1 MSESLRLPIVPST
14 QARADH
20 TAGIRAML
28 AKLIAENPELC
39 ANLVELRAN
48 LASAVTHHRSQE
60 LDQAESLYRK
70 ILAKVPRHPV
80 ALHML
85 GVIELQRGNNEA
97 AIGLINQAIEVQPSL
112 PEPFVNLGNALR
124 LINKPE
130 EAIESYRHA
139 IALKPD
145 MVLAHSQLAE
155 VLMHLGRYEAAITH
169 LQSAIAI
176 EPTSVPLKI
185 ELAIV
190 LRRAGRPME
199 AAQCWRE
206 IIALEPNRPESYY
219 ALGLEFGETSQWR
232 EALYCH
238 RRAATL
244 QPENPLFHCGQGVA
258 LIHSNNA
265 EAAAGCF
272 RAAADMA
279 PDCKEAWAGLGW
291 AYRMLGHFDEADACF
306 QKVRDLDPSDSRA
319 YKYLST
325 DGEKKRDGAEQQ
337 LVSVLERPE
346 SSLDDRISA
355 GFGLGRLLD
364 NASRYDEAFP
374 RYAAANA
381 LVRESWPSWGDRFDA
396 KTFTAAIDRL
406 IDLYTP
412 GYLAEMVDIGNLS
425 ELPVF
430 IVGMPRSGTTLVEQI
445 CASHSHVFGAG
456 ELPDIARIVVALGAG
471 HEEEQ
476 VDSIDRAAAQ
486 RLADS
491 HIVNLYSLAQGAIRA
506 VDKMPDNIIAV
517 GLIALLFPRARII
530 YCSRDDRDIALSCYF
545 QLFNAGAQFFSYD
558 LGDCGRRCRHIARLA
573 SHWLK
578 LLPARMIE
586 VNYETLVADP
596 EGQSRRL
603 IEFLGLDWE
612 SACLNFHRTERT
624 VTTVSHWQV
633 RQPLYHSSVGRW
645 KHYEKDLDPLFSALN
660 EP

>member
-1 MSESLRLPIVPST
+1 MSASLPFPDVLSASI
-14 QARADH
+14 RADP
-20 TAGIRAML
+20 GPEIRAML
-28 AKLIAENPELC
+28 AKVVTENEP
-39 ANLVELRAN
+39 LRAFLLEVRGH
-48 LASAVTHHRSQE
+48 LASAINHQRSQG
-60 LDQAESLYRK
+60 LDQAEGLYRK

-85 GVIELQRGNNEA
+85 GVVELQRGNTRA
-97 AIGLINQAIEVQPSL
+97 AIDLIKQAIEVKPGL
-112 PEPFVNLGNALR
+112 PEAFLNLGNALR
-124 LINKPE
+124 LDNKPE
-130 EAIESYRHA
+130 EAIESYRQA
-139 IALKPD
+139 VALKPD

-176 EPTSVPLKI
+176 DPASVPLKI

-190 LRRAGRPME
+190 LRLAGRPVE
-199 AAQCWRE
+199 TAQCWRE
-206 IIALEPNRPESYY
+206 VIELEPNRPESYY
-219 ALGLEFGETSQWR
+219 VLGLQFGETGQWQ
-232 EALYCH
+232 EALHCH
-238 RRAATL
+238 RRATSL
-244 QPENPLFHCGQGVA
+244 QPENPLFHCGQGAA
-258 LIHSNNA
+258 LIYLNNA
-265 EAAAGCF
+265 EAAAACF
-272 RAAADMA
+272 RAAADIA
-279 PDCKEAWAGLGW
+279 ADCKEAWAGLGW
-291 AYRMLGHFDEADACF
+291 AHRMSGHFDEADACF

-337 LVSVLERPE
+337 LISALERPE
-346 SSLDDRISA
+346 GSLDDRISA

-364 NASRYDEAFP
+364 NAGRYDEAFP

-381 LVRESWPSWGDRFDA
+381 LVREIWPPWGDRFNPG
-396 KTFTAAIDRL
+396 TFTQAIDRL
-406 IDLYTP
+406 IERYTP
-412 GYLAEMVDIGNLS
+412 QYLAEMGDIGNLS

-445 CASHSHVFGAG
+445 CASHSRVFGAG
-456 ELPDIARIVVALGAG
+456 ELSDIARIVVALGAG
-471 HEEEQ
+471 REEEQ

-491 HIVNLYSLAQGAIRA
+491 HIVKLYGLAQGAIRA

-558 LGDCGRRCRHIARLA
+558 LGDCGRRCRQIARLA
-573 SHWLK
+573 SHWLQ
-578 LLPARMIE
+578 LLPARMIKM
-586 VNYETLVADP
+586 NYETLVADP

-603 IEFLGLDWE
+603 IEFLDLDWE
-612 SACLNFHRTERT
+612 PACLDFHRTERT

-645 KHYEKDLDPLFSALN
+645 KHYEKHLGPLFSALN